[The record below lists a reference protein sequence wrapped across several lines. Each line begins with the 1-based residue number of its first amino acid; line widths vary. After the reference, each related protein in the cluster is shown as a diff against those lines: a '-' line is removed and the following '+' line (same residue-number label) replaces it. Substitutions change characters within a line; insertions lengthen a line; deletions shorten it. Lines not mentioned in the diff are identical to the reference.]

1 MQCKHNPP
9 VAKERPPLFL
19 AAQNHM
25 PQRRIAPSGTA
36 PRRTIFRWNLLPAP
50 FRTVFMAPFR
60 AVFMTPLRAIFM
72 APLRAHAVAVHSAA
86 MNIRVMGP
94 MVMAALFF
102 FAMAMSASSPALA
115 QDGGDSPGGNG
126 GDPARDIFIEG
137 LGFSKLILR
146 LELTEALKD
155 FRANLRTQPR
165 VEKNLCWSGVFNL
178 TGNFSRYCR
187 LQGEPN
193 RIDMRLAL
201 SLEDGKEVFRLY
213 DTGPEGLLLFEEAM
227 SLEPAEGSKPG
238 TPIPEVRIMDLVNRM
253 TERITG
259 KVGLLGSSIAFTL
272 RQPGYA
278 KVIVSTDTHG
288 RQLKLLSHN
297 RDINILPRFTRQGTG
312 MVYTVL
318 GRRGSAVYYQDLGGG
333 NSHAVPSHF
342 LTKPGSLNTGGAFS
356 PDGLQ
361 VVVTMSINQNADLF
375 LFDLL
380 KKRHMQI
387 TSRTGIETQ
396 ANWSPDGQQIVF
408 VSDRSGTPQIY
419 LMDFD
424 DREDIRLTFNGTY
437 NADPKWSPDGKS
449 LLFTKRVNGIE
460 QIHIMDQYGE
470 NVRMVTRGRYYSE
483 QAEWAPD
490 GRQIVFASNRTGEFK
505 LYVVSTD
512 GSNLRRLTHTPKGFE
527 ENSPTWTSR
536 RLLR

>member
-1 MQCKHNPP
+1 MQFNHTPF
-9 VAKERPPLFL
+9 VAMEWPTLSNT
-19 AAQNHM
+19 AQN
-25 PQRRIAPSGTA
+25 
-36 PRRTIFRWNLLPAP
+36 LPAAGG
-50 FRTVFMAPFR
+50 RSSRGVL
-60 AVFMTPLRAIFM
+60 TPASER
-72 APLRAHAVAVHSAA
+72 
-86 MNIRVMGP
+86 
-94 MVMAALFF
+94 MAAPVRALRNLGLGLIVMTLL
-102 FAMAMSASSPALA
+102 AITGPSSALA
-115 QDGGDSPGGNG
+115 QSGGNPSGRNGNG
-126 GDPARDIFIEG
+126 GDPAQDIYIEG
-137 LGFSKLILR
+137 LGFSKLILQ
-146 LELTEALKD
+146 LELDEALGK
-155 FRANLRTQPR
+155 FRANLRTQPV

-187 LQGEPN
+187 LKEKPS

-201 SLEDGKEVFRLY
+201 SLEDGQEVFRLY
-213 DTGPEGLLLFEEAM
+213 DTGPERLLLFEEAM
-227 SLEPAEGSKPG
+227 SLKPAEGGKPG
-238 TPIPEVRIMDLVNRM
+238 SPVPEERIMDLVNRM

-259 KVGLLGSSIAFTL
+259 KGGLLGSSIAFTL

-278 KVIVSTDTHG
+278 KVIVSTNTHG
-288 RQLKLLSHN
+288 HQLKLLSHN

-318 GRRGSAVYYQDLGGG
+318 GRRGSAVYYQNLGGG
-333 NSHAVPSHF
+333 NSQAVASHF
-342 LTKPGSLNTGGAFS
+342 LTKPGSLNSGGAFS
-356 PDGLQ
+356 PDGLK
-361 VVVTMSINQNADLF
+361 VLVTMSINQNADLF

-380 KKRHMQI
+380 KKRHLQI
-387 TSRTGIETQ
+387 TSRSGIETQ
-396 ANWSPDGQQIVF
+396 ANWSPDGRKIVF

-419 LMDFD
+419 LMDFEA
-424 DREDIRLTFNGTY
+424 REDIRLTFNGSY
-437 NADPKWSPDGKS
+437 NADPKWNPDGKS

-505 LYVVSTD
+505 LYIVSTD
-512 GSNLRRLTHTPKGFE
+512 GSNLRRLSRTPKGFE

>member
-1 MQCKHNPP
+1 MQCNHNPP
-9 VAKERPPLFL
+9 VAMERPPLTL

-25 PQRRIAPSGTA
+25 AQRRTTPRKAA
-36 PRRTIFRWNLLPAP
+36 PRRTISRRNLLPAP
-50 FRTVFMAPFR
+50 FRAS
-60 AVFMTPLRAIFM
+60 
-72 APLRAHAVAVHSAA
+72 AVATLVA
-86 MNIRVMGP
+86 MRTVAVN
-94 MVMAALFF
+94 VMAVNVIAALII
-102 FAMAMSASSPALA
+102 AMATMAMTAPSPALA
-115 QDGGDSPGGNG
+115 QNGGSSPGGNG

-146 LELTEALKD
+146 LELNEALKNS
-155 FRANLRTQPR
+155 RANLRIQPR

-178 TGNFSRYCR
+178 TGNFSRFCR

-213 DTGPEGLLLFEEAM
+213 DTGPERLLLFEEAM

-238 TPIPEVRIMDLVNRM
+238 SPVPEERIMDLVNRM

-278 KVIVSTDTHG
+278 KVIVSTNTHG

-333 NSHAVPSHF
+333 NSHAVASHF
-342 LTKPGSLNTGGAFS
+342 LTKPGSLNSGGAFS

-375 LFDLL
+375 LFDLI
-380 KKRHMQI
+380 KKRHLQI

-396 ANWSPDGQQIVF
+396 ANWSPDGRQIVF

-424 DREDIRLTFNGTY
+424 AREDIRLTFNGTY

-470 NVRMVTRGRYYSE
+470 NVRMVTQGRFYSE

-505 LYVVSTD
+505 LYIVSTD
-512 GSNLRRLTHTPKGFE
+512 GSNLRRLTRTPKGFE